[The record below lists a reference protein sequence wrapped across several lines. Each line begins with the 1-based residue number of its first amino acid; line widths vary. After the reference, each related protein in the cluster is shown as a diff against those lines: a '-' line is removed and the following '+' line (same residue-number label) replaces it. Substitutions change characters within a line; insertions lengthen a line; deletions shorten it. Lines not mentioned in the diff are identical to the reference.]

1 MEFRWKRKDVT
12 FTIIVSGAL
21 VFAIV
26 ILLMKL
32 VL

>member
-1 MEFRWKRKDVT
+1 MQIRWTRKDVT
-12 FTIIVSGAL
+12 VTIIVSGAL